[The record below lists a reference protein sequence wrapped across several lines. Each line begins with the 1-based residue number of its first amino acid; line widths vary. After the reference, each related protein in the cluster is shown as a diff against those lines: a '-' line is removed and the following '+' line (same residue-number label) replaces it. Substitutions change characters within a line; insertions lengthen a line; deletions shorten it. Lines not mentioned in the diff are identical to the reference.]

1 MIANR
6 VYLLA
11 IMAAIVFATPLPA
24 QTDAINKRA
33 AVLIKARKTSGGISL
48 PRVVNLILNEQ
59 GPSLVCLA
67 VGILTETDR
76 AASEYVQVLFAASNR
91 PDCFHQIV
99 AQVVLANQGRAAA
112 EIILQDSRKKEN
124 ALLAANILAVH
135 SQIEMMSGTGKPRK
149 KNQGKKKKSGPTGSV
164 GELIKKL
171 FQSKD
176 RKVLELAFLA
186 AAYSGSN
193 VDSEIDGL
201 ELRRAPAAEAARLL
215 YLAKRGKP
223 LSETVVQEL
232 TKARYKSDKR
242 FETVTPTLSTYDP
255 TSHPLSYLAQA
266 LAAAG
271 NTSHMEFLYA
281 GLENKD
287 IRVQS
292 DCATA
297 IEALGV
303 PASVEALQ
311 KVLPTCAWPTKIRVC
326 SALGAIPDK
335 SSVPVLLNQLDNET
349 GRFRLDCAYALA
361 SIMGEDKSE
370 DAAGWRRAWQ
380 EMESDFTVDAAR
392 TSAFRKDYRIT
403 DVYVRSLGSFYRH
416 GIYSDSFVYVVDTS
430 ASMKGEKIKDL
441 EFNLADS
448 ASSLRDPAKFNILT
462 FGGAIK
468 IFSNRMQT
476 AAQGDIISDMLY
488 GLKLSL
494 STRTHD
500 AIQMATLF
508 GEADTIY
515 FLSDGAPVSGAFGKW
530 HTIIPAYQ
538 YFHRYRP
545 IAMFMVQFNAGE
557 KNAQMMKLFAERNY
571 GESGGTREADE

>member
-24 QTDAINKRA
+24 QTDAINQRA
-33 AVLIKARKTSGGISL
+33 EVLIKARKTSGGIST

-59 GPSLVCLA
+59 EPSLVCLA

-76 AASEYVQVLFAASNR
+76 AASEYVQVLMAASNR
-91 PDCFHQIV
+91 PDCFHQVV
-99 AQVVLANQGRAAA
+99 AQVVLANQGAAAA

-326 SALGAIPDK
+326 SAL
-335 SSVPVLLNQLDNET
+335 
-349 GRFRLDCAYALA
+349 
-361 SIMGEDKSE
+361 
-370 DAAGWRRAWQ
+370 
-380 EMESDFTVDAAR
+380 
-392 TSAFRKDYRIT
+392 
-403 DVYVRSLGSFYRH
+403 
-416 GIYSDSFVYVVDTS
+416 
-430 ASMKGEKIKDL
+430 
-441 EFNLADS
+441 
-448 ASSLRDPAKFNILT
+448 
-462 FGGAIK
+462 
-468 IFSNRMQT
+468 
-476 AAQGDIISDMLY
+476 
-488 GLKLSL
+488 
-494 STRTHD
+494 
-500 AIQMATLF
+500 
-508 GEADTIY
+508 
-515 FLSDGAPVSGAFGKW
+515 
-530 HTIIPAYQ
+530 
-538 YFHRYRP
+538 
-545 IAMFMVQFNAGE
+545 
-557 KNAQMMKLFAERNY
+557 
-571 GESGGTREADE
+571 

>member
-1 MIANR
+1 MA
-6 VYLLA
+6 VVGLA
-11 IMAAIVFATPLPA
+11 APLVA

-33 AVLIKARKTSGGISL
+33 LVLIKARKNSGGIST
-48 PRVVNLILNEQ
+48 PRVVEMILKEQ
-59 GPSLVCLA
+59 EPSLVCLA
-67 VGILTETDR
+67 VGIMTETDR
-76 AASEYVQVLFAASNR
+76 AASEYVHVLYAASNR

-99 AQVVLANQGRAAA
+99 AQVVLANKGVAAA

-124 ALLAANILAVH
+124 VLLAANILAVH
-135 SQIEMMSGTGKPRK
+135 SQIEMMSGTGKPKK
-149 KNQGKKKKSGPTGSV
+149 KNQGKKKKSGQTGSV
-164 GELIKKL
+164 DELINKL

-193 VDSEIDGL
+193 VDSEIEDL
-201 ELRRAPAAEAARLL
+201 EMRRAPIAEAARLL

-223 LSETVVQEL
+223 LSGTAVEEL
-232 TKARYKSDKR
+232 ATARFKSDKR
-242 FETVTPTLSTYDP
+242 FEKVMPTLSTYDP

-271 NTSHMEFLYA
+271 NTSHMEVLYN

-303 PASVEALQ
+303 PSSVEALQ
-311 KVLPTCAWPTKIRVC
+311 KVLPTCAWPTKIRIC

-335 SSVPVLLNQLDNET
+335 SSVPVLLNQLENET
-349 GRFRLDCAYALA
+349 GRFRLDCTYALA
-361 SIMGEDKSE
+361 SIMGEDKSD

-392 TSAFRKDYRIT
+392 TAAFRENNRIPE
-403 DVYVRSLGSFYRH
+403 VYVRSLGSFYRH

-441 EFNLADS
+441 EFNLSDS

-462 FGGAIK
+462 FGGTIHF
-468 IFSNRMQT
+468 ISNRMQT
-476 AAQGDIISDMLY
+476 AAAGDIIADLLY

-545 IAMFMVQFNAGE
+545 IAMFMVEFNAGE

-571 GESGGTREADE
+571 GESGGTREAEE